1 MKRPS
6 KLGVVCGVLALVVAL
21 VGLSLSTGVNNVNAQ
36 TKPGP
41 GTEPE
46 KVGQGVV
53 SVKLG
58 L

>member
-1 MKRPS
+1 MNRPS
-6 KLGVVCGVLALVVAL
+6 KLGVVCGVFALAVAL
-21 VGLSLSTGVNNVNAQ
+21 VGLSLSIGVNDLNAQ

-46 KVGQGVV
+46 KIGQGVV